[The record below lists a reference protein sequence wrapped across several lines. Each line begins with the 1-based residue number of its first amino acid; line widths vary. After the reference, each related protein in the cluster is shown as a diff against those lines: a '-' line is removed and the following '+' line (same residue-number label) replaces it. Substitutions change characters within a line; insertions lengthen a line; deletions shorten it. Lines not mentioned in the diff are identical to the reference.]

1 MILTKG
7 NFRFIKL
14 QQDDL
19 ELVRNWRNSPLI
31 TRYMEYREYI
41 TPEMQ
46 QEWFKTINNDSN
58 LYLIIEHEYKKI
70 GLINAKNIDWDSA
83 SIEGGIFFWEE
94 EVYNTPIPAF
104 VSILFAELM
113 IRILRLQIYAHVL
126 KSNDRAIRYNLQLGF
141 ELSPGQENVENQEY
155 LLTPERYLEKS
166 SRLRKA
172 FYILMDKSPYEI
184 QLDPDDYQTG
194 LAQRLLSRFDR
205 KMMKSFEESDNW
217 SRIVFDFSG

>member
-19 ELVRNWRNSPLI
+19 ELVRLWRNSPLI
-31 TRYMEYREYI
+31 SQYMEYRQYI

-46 QEWFKTINNDSN
+46 QEWFRTVNNEFN
-58 LYLIIEHEYKKI
+58 LYLIIEYEYKKI
-70 GLINAKNIDWDSA
+70 GLINAKNIDWDEA

-94 EVYNTPIPAF
+94 DVYSTPIPAF

-113 IRILRLQIYAHVL
+113 IRILRLKIFAHVL

-141 ELSPGQENVENQEY
+141 ELSPGQDNVENQEY
-155 LLTPERYLEKS
+155 ILTPEKYLEKS
-166 SRLRKA
+166 AKLRKA
-172 FYILMDKSPYEI
+172 FYILMDKSPYVVD
-184 QLDPDDYQTG
+184 LDPDDYRTG
-194 LAQRLLSRFDR
+194 LAQRLLQRFDR
-205 KMMKSFEESDNW
+205 DMVKEFMEQEESC
-217 SRIVFDFSG
+217 RMVFDFN